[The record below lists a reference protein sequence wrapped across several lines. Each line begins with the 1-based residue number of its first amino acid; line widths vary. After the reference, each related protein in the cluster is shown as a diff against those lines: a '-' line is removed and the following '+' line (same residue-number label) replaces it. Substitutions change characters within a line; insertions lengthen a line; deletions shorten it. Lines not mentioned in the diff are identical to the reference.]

1 MKFLR
6 LTSVYLLSVFFLL
19 IFNCKPKPHYDIV
32 IRNGLILDGTG
43 VPGYKG
49 DVAISGDT
57 IAALGNLESV
67 TADLE
72 IDATRLIVAPGF
84 INMLSWANEDLIA
97 DGNSQSDIR
106 QGVTLEVFGEGW
118 SMGPLGPEIKE
129 RMAKQQGDIKYD
141 IEWTTLNEYLEF
153 LERKGVSTNV
163 ASFLGATTLRIN
175 TVGYEDREA
184 TPEELEEM
192 KEMVRRAMEEGALG
206 IGSSLIYAP
215 AFYSTTEELIEICKV
230 ASEYDG
236 MYISHIRSE
245 GVRLLESLD
254 ELLRIADEAD
264 IRAEVYHLKQSG
276 KVNWN
281 KFELVKAK
289 IDSARNAGLHITT
302 DMYNYTAGATGL
314 DAAMPPWVQEGGYEK
329 WAERLQDPESR
340 KKVLKEMKEPARDW
354 ESLMQMTEGPDQIL
368 LIGFKNDSLKY
379 LTGKSLAEVA
389 EMRGTSPEETAM
401 DLVIQDGSRVG
412 TVYFLMSEENVK
424 KQIALPYM
432 SFGSDAGSMAPE
444 GVFLKSSTHPRAYG
458 NFARLLGKYVR
469 DEKVIPMEEA
479 IYKLSGLPASNLKI
493 KRRGNLKTGYFA
505 DLAIF
510 DPEKIQ
516 DNATYEEPQKYA
528 TGMVHVFVNGQQV
541 LKNGEHTGAQPGRVV
556 RGPGYGGSHSLS
568 PEINEDTLTKR
579 IRTIQQ
585 ESGLVGLGAAVVD
598 TSGIRYA
605 HGFGFADKEKEIPY
619 TENSIQTI
627 ASISK
632 TFIGISL
639 LKAQEM
645 GYLNLDDPVNKYLP
659 FEVFNPKHPDKPITL
674 RQLSCHTSSIQDTD
688 TYDER
693 SYVLRKSISEDD
705 KEKLEANEN
714 FNDPAQAVSMDE
726 FFKRVLTREGLWY
739 SEDVYLDSEPGTKF
753 EYSNVAA
760 ALTAYALEQATQSD
774 YREFTR
780 KHILEPL
787 EMNDSGWGFDKVNM
801 DQHSVLY
808 SENQTPYPLYRLI
821 TYPDGG
827 LISSVSDLG
836 KYLNELINGYNGKGT
851 ILTPQSYEELFQPQL
866 GDSYFEER
874 DPDNPYNDEYDM
886 GIFMGISG
894 QGNIG
899 HTGGDPGVSTFM
911 FFNEESLTGQVVF
924 LNTSLSQESFDSFV
938 KIWTALEQYRSEIA
952 IQGQ

>member
-206 IGSSLIYAP
+206 IGASLIYAP